1 MWELESIDAQ
11 RALLDRQIFDHDGD
25 AVGKVDDVELELHPD
40 AAPTI
45 SALLCGPLALGPRL
59 GGRLGVWYSAIARRL
74 HPRARPE
81 PVRFDIDRVV
91 LFDPRELRLDPGGRG
106 SDGDRFMLRTW
117 TREKIV
123 TRLPGGS
130 R

>member
-1 MWELESIDAQ
+1 MWELETIDALQ
-11 RALLDRQIFDHDGD
+11 VLLDRQIVDSDGV
-25 AVGKVDDVELELHPD
+25 AVAKVDDVELELHED
-40 AAPTI
+40 GAPTI

-59 GGRLGVWYSAIARRL
+59 GGRLGVWYSAIAHRL

-81 PVRFDIDRVV
+81 PVRFDIDRVTV
-91 LFDPRELRLDPGGRG
+91 FDPRELRLDEGGRG
-106 SDGDRFMLRTW
+106 SDGDRFALRTW
-117 TREKIV
+117 TLEKIV

>member
-1 MWELESIDAQ
+1 MWELETVDALQ
-11 RALLDRQIFDHDGD
+11 ALLDRQIVDADGVS
-25 AVGKVDDVELELHPD
+25 VGKVDDVELVLHED
-40 AAPTI
+40 GAPTI

-59 GGRLGVWYSAIARRL
+59 GGRLGVWYTSIAHRL

-81 PVRFDIDRVV
+81 PVRFDIDQITV
-91 LFDPRELRLDPGGRG
+91 FNPRELRLDPAPSG
-106 SDGDRFMLRTW
+106 SDGDQFALRTW
-117 TREKIV
+117 TREKII